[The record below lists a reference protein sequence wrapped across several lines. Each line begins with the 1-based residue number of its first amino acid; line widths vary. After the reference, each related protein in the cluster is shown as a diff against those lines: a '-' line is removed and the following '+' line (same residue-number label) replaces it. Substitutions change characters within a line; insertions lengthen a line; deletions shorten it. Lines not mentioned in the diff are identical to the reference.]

1 MAYKPQLRAAIENI
15 RLGGEAKIWNCE
27 SEIYSRFSIPHFR
40 TNTKIDVLETTTGEA
55 RALSYPGSPTTFKTT
70 DSAN

>member
-1 MAYKPQLRAAIENI
+1 MACKPQLRAAENET

-27 SEIYSRFSIPHFR
+27 FVRGAILNSAFPNKKTSVIQ
-40 TNTKIDVLETTTGEA
+40 TTTGEA
-55 RALSYPGSPTTFKTT
+55 RALSHPGSPTAFKKT

>member
-27 SEIYSRFSIPHFR
+27 SE
-40 TNTKIDVLETTTGEA
+40 K
-55 RALSYPGSPTTFKTT
+55 LSAILNSAFPNKKSNWDSLNNNGRSPGTFVPRLA
-70 DSAN
+70 DNF